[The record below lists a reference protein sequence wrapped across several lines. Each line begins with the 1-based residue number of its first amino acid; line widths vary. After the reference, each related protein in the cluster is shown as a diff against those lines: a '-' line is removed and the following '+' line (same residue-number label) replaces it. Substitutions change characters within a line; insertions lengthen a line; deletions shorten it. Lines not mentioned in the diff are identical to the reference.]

1 MMLAGTSGEFETES
15 VIPLADME
23 EMYDDMTVPKVMAR
37 RVGMT
42 HDQMLYSAGGYVIA
56 WFRWQLMGD
65 AYAAGAFTGDEPEMM
80 RNPLYQDQRANLNG
94 VWGG

>member
-1 MMLAGTSGEFETES
+1 
-15 VIPLADME
+15 
-23 EMYDDMTVPKVMAR
+23 MYNNTTVPKAMAR

-65 AYAAGAFTGDEPEMM
+65 AYAASVFTGDEPEIM
-80 RNPLYQDQRANLNG
+80 RNSLYQDQFVDLN
-94 VWGG
+94 